1 MSNLALI
8 AAVGD
13 VGCPSIIEME
23 EFAFEGGGMLKHQF
37 FDPQL
42 LQSIQSLFGY
52 EHIDRATTP
61 NKFFPNIR
69 ALLKNSNG
77 LTPPSEIESPED
89 TN

>member
-42 LQSIQSLFGY
+42 LQSI
-52 EHIDRATTP
+52 
-61 NKFFPNIR
+61 
-69 ALLKNSNG
+69 
-77 LTPPSEIESPED
+77 
-89 TN
+89 